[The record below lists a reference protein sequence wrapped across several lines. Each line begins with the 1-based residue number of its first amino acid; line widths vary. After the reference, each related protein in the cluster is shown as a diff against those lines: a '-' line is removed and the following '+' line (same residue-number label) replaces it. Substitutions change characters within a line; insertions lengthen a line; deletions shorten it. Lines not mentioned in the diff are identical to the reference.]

1 MDCHKRGEFEVQL
14 QIDGIG
20 GMKEQAIAAMAK
32 DENSMSQYV
41 VFFSSDDCNPDNAID
56 NAWLDSGCS
65 SMLPVDPHD
74 YQSWSVWDMCLE
86 EPGCSLE

>member
-1 MDCHKRGEFEVQL
+1 MECYKRGDFEIQL

-20 GMKEQAIAAMAK
+20 GMKEKAIAAMAG
-32 DENSMSQYV
+32 DAESASEYV
-41 VFFSSDDCNPDNAID
+41 VFFTSDDCNPDNVID

-65 SMLPVDPHD
+65 SLLPNKPHD
-74 YQSWSVWDMCLE
+74 YQSWSVWDMCLD